1 MLKTQSEYFGNIRS
15 QHVKVT
21 ISSSIFKNS
30 LILIWIL
37 TEQSLLEP
45 DYLSSVV
52 GMVSAS
58 KKKNNKKSEFR
69 LY

>member
-1 MLKTQSEYFGNIRS
+1 MLKTQSEYFANIRS

-58 KKKNNKKSEFR
+58 KKKQQKK
-69 LY
+69 